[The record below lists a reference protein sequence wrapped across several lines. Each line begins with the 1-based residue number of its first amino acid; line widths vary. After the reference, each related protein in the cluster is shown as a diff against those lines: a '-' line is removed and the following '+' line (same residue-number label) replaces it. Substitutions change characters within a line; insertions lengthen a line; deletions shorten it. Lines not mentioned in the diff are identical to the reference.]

1 MGERDEDEVRV
12 KSYISYWNLTNL
24 SRTIDD
30 FDSRLG
36 FASYVNRGKHI
47 FTKR

>member
-12 KSYISYWNLTNL
+12 ELKYPFTRLTILN
-24 SRTIDD
+24 RTIDD

>member
-12 KSYISYWNLTNL
+12 KPYMSYWNLISL
-24 SRTIDD
+24 SGTIDD